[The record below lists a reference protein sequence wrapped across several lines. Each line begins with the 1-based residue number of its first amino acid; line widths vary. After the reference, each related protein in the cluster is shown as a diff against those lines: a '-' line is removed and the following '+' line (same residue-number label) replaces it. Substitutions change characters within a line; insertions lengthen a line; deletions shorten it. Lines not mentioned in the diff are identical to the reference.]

1 MLTRLKV
8 TGFKSLNQLEIEP
21 AQVNVFIGAN
31 GSGKSNILE
40 AIGLLSAAAAG
51 RVDDQALLRRGVRP
65 GVPALYKTALQAF
78 RLQPAIY
85 LEADWEREVLY
96 RAGINNPLDEPRP
109 FWSFK
114 TETVKAGA
122 KDLLT
127 RGPGGGQL
135 LGRKWGK
142 GQDRVLEAGTGA
154 PSPETGVAAL
164 ARGTGELA
172 GQPTEFLDA
181 LSDFAIF
188 APVTPVLRGIAPDPA
203 SRSPVGLFG
212 GRLPE
217 AVSPLLDHKR
227 KRFGDLSFSELFSLL
242 DWAKGLSIGVPS
254 RNLLSPSVPT
264 ARFVLRFEDRR
275 MTARRNL
282 LSGYDASEGA
292 LYVLFML
299 VLAMH
304 PESPAVLAVD
314 NFDAALNPLLAKKM
328 TAAFVEL
335 LLASTAKRQVFLT
348 THQPQGLD
356 GLDLSDPRIRLF
368 VVEREK
374 KTGATLARRIELNPD
389 LLAKGGEK
397 FSLSR
402 LWTMGRLGGVPEL

>member
-1 MLTRLKV
+1 MLTRLKI

-40 AIGLLSAAAAG
+40 AIGVLSAAAAG

-85 LEADWEREVLY
+85 LEADWDRDVSY
-96 RAGINNPLDEPRP
+96 RAGINNPLEEPRP

-114 TETVKAGA
+114 TETVRANG

-135 LGRKWGK
+135 LGRRWRRSV
-142 GQDRVLEAGTGA
+142 DA
-154 PSPETGVAAL
+154 PAPETGVAAL

-172 GQPTEFLDA
+172 GEPTELLDA

-217 AVSPLLDHKR
+217 AVSPLLDYKR
-227 KRFGDLSFSELFSLL
+227 KEFGDLSFSELFSLL

-254 RNLLSPSVPT
+254 KNLLSPSVPT

-328 TAAFVEL
+328 TAAFVDL
-335 LLASTAKRQVFLT
+335 LLASTARRQIFLT

-356 GLDLSDPRIRLF
+356 GLDLTDPRIRLF
-368 VVEREK
+368 VVERER
-374 KTGATLARRIELNPD
+374 KTGATLARRIELSPD